1 VASRGGAAYEVTVRT
16 RGKVRRSRFG
26 TLAQALDAVR
36 ASAAELERG
45 ARVPPAGGALLRR
58 FEPVAQVAARVELAG
73 PGRLRAGLDVRGD
86 GSSEAFRGRLRRR
99 LIPQRAGESACDALA
114 RTLTRDGPA

>member
-1 VASRGGAAYEVTVRT
+1 VASRRGAAYAVTVRT

-26 TLAQALDAVR
+26 TLAQALDALR
-36 ASAAELERG
+36 ASAAELERSG
-45 ARVPPAGGALLRR
+45 RVAPAGGSLLRR
-58 FEPVAQVAARVELAG
+58 FEPVAQVAARVELSG

-99 LIPQRAGESACDALA
+99 LIAQRAGESASDALA
-114 RTLTRDGPA
+114 RTLGQGGRP